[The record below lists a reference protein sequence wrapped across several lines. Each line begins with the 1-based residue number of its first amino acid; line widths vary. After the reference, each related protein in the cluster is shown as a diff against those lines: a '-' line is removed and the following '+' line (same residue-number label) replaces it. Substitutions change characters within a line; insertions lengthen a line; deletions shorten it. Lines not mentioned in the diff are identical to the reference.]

1 MRSVLELQNPQNF
14 RVAEAFFAL
23 DVVIR
28 IFVLRTDFWK
38 AWMNYIDLLVSSM
51 ASIAEVA
58 VYYTDLPLRNLGML
72 QVALATFFNAWSWH
86 VFVLFKG

>member
-1 MRSVLELQNPQNF
+1 MRSLLELQNPKNF
-14 RVAEAFFAL
+14 RVAEVFFAL

-28 IFVLRTDFWK
+28 ILVLRTDFWK
-38 AWMNYIDLLVSSM
+38 AWMNYIDLLVSI

-72 QVALATFFNAWSWH
+72 RVALATFFNAWSWH
-86 VFVLFKG
+86 LFVLFQG

>member
-1 MRSVLELQNPQNF
+1 MDAMGIEFEV
-14 RVAEAFFAL
+14 FFAL

-28 IFVLRTDFWK
+28 IVVLRTDFWK
-38 AWMNYIDLLVSSM
+38 AWMNYIDLLVSM

-72 QVALATFFNAWSWH
+72 RVSLSSKNALLVFFSS
-86 VFVLFKG
+86 FQGRKYIK